1 METNETAEQH
11 PTPIAAT
18 PFFHAT
24 AIRGFE
30 GQFVCFEATA
40 AFREGMNT
48 TFADGEI
55 TLSRETVLNL
65 MRSLG
70 TSLGERET
78 TERFL
83 GETFGWE
90 F

>member
-1 METNETAEQH
+1 METNETVEQR
-11 PTPIAAT
+11 PTPIAAN

-55 TLSRETVLNL
+55 TLSRETALNL

-70 TSLGERET
+70 ASLGEREK
-78 TERFL
+78 TEEFL
-83 GETFGWE
+83 SSVFGWDN
-90 F
+90 